1 MCIASQRYWWAKVSG
16 LGAIGDYEELEKF
29 SRQKKSPI
37 GYEPFVDVCLK
48 HGNRKEAAK
57 YIPKCTP
64 DDRYRL
70 YIKIE

>member
-1 MCIASQRYWWAKVSG
+1 MLTSFVYSSIF
-16 LGAIGDYEELEKF
+16 L
-29 SRQKKSPI
+29 PI
-37 GYEPFVDVCLK
+37 SVYQPFVDVCLK

-57 YIPKCTP
+57 YIPKCSA